1 MMQIYELK
9 MTCASLN
16 VNREMNACVIFPY
29 FNITMTFK
37 VGTLWIVKNRLRTS
51 YKYIEPRF
59 ILHG

>member
-37 VGTLWIVKNRLRTS
+37 VGTL
-51 YKYIEPRF
+51 
-59 ILHG
+59 